1 MIDYTRMRVPCSA
14 ARSVFLL
21 ILLGLVTS
29 TAAGCQDNARAE
41 DKAAVA
47 RTAAASSGAA
57 QGEEVLATI
66 DGKPVTMADLEEL
79 IGDQLAQVDF
89 EYNSQ
94 RYTLIDSAMRL
105 AVRGR
110 LIEDEASS
118 RGLTADAFIEQVI
131 EAQVVVTDM
140 EIQSF
145 YLQNQ
150 AQLQG
155 QTLEQLYPQIRDY
168 LQDQAQQSTLDEL
181 AAGLAEARDVVYVL
195 EPFRVDL
202 DITAAPS
209 FGPDEAL
216 VTLVEFSDFECPY
229 CKQFNVTL
237 EQVKTNYAGQLRVV
251 FMQFPLSI
259 HPAAAKVAEASL
271 CAAEQGKFWEAHDL
285 YFAEQGS
292 NGVPELHE
300 KAVRLGMDTAAFSAC
315 LDSDKYADR
324 VTAETA
330 TGVTAGVN
338 GTPAV
343 YVNGR
348 PLPSGAVPYEMVAE
362 IIDDEIA
369 RHQRK

>member
-1 MIDYTRMRVPCSA
+1 M
-14 ARSVFLL
+14 
-21 ILLGLVTS
+21 LLGLVTPA
-29 TAAGCQDNARAE
+29 AAGCQGDARAGGE
-41 DKAAVA
+41 AAIA
-47 RTAAASSGAA
+47 RTSVASGGAV
-57 QGEEVLATI
+57 QGGEVLATI
-66 DGKPVTMADLEEL
+66 DGKAVTMADLEEL
-79 IGDQLAQVDF
+79 VGGQLAQMDF
-89 EYNSQ
+89 EYYSP
-94 RYTLIDSAMRL
+94 RHTLIDSAMRR
-105 AVRGR
+105 AVHDR

-118 RGLTADAFIEQVI
+118 RGLTADALIEQVI
-131 EAQVVVTDM
+131 EGQAAVTDM

-155 QTLEQLYPQIRDY
+155 RTLEQLHPQIRDF
-168 LQDQAQQSTLDEL
+168 LENQARQSTLDEF

-209 FGPDEAL
+209 FGPDDAP
-216 VTLVEFSDFECPY
+216 VTVVEFSDFECPY
-229 CKQFNVTL
+229 CKQFNATL
-237 EQVKTNYAGQLRVV
+237 EQVKTNYADQLRVV

-259 HPAAAKVAEASL
+259 HPAAAKAAEASL
-271 CAAEQGKFWEAHDL
+271 CAAEQDKFWQAHDL

-292 NGVPELHE
+292 NGVAELHE
-300 KAVRLGMDTAAFSAC
+300 KAGRLGMDTAAFSAC
-315 LDSDKYADR
+315 LDSDRYADR

-330 TGVTAGVN
+330 AGVAAGVN

-348 PLPSGAVPYEMVAE
+348 PLPSGAIPYEMVAE

-369 RHQRK
+369 RHQR